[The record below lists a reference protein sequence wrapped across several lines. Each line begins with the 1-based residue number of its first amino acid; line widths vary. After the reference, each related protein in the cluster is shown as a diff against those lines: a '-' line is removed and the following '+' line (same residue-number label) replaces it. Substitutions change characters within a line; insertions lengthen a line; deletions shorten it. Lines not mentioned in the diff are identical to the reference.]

1 MKKQSIAIMVTI
13 VFVSFILG
21 LFLGRTQSGS
31 EIRVSVSDVMQ
42 TIPPQITI
50 PQSSSSDDSVAININ
65 TATKEELMLLP
76 GIGDTLAQRILDYRS
91 AVVLFSAP
99 EELINVAGIGTEQ
112 LEKILHLITIGDIAP
127 NHHRRLTYENTGC

>member
-21 LFLGRTQSGS
+21 LFFGRTQSGS

-50 PQSSSSDDSVAININ
+50 PQSSSSDDSVPININ

-112 LEKILHLITIGDIAP
+112 LEKILHLITIG
-127 NHHRRLTYENTGC
+127 G

>member
-1 MKKQSIAIMVTI
+1 MKKQSITIMVTI

-112 LEKILHLITIGDIAP
+112 LEKILHLITIG
-127 NHHRRLTYENTGC
+127 G

>member
-1 MKKQSIAIMVTI
+1 MKKQGIAIMVTI
-13 VFVSFILG
+13 VFLSFVLG
-21 LFLGRTQSGS
+21 LFLGRMQSGS
-31 EIRVSVSDVMQ
+31 EIRVSVSDAMQ
-42 TIPPQITI
+42 TVPPQITI
-50 PQSSSSDDSVAININ
+50 PKSSPSDVSFPININ

-112 LEKILHLITIGDIAP
+112 LEKMLHLITIG
-127 NHHRRLTYENTGC
+127 G

>member
-42 TIPPQITI
+42 TIPPQNTI
-50 PQSSSSDDSVAININ
+50 PQSSSSDDSVPININ

-112 LEKILHLITIGDIAP
+112 LEKILHLITIG
-127 NHHRRLTYENTGC
+127 G

>member
-50 PQSSSSDDSVAININ
+50 PQSSSSDDSVPININ

-76 GIGDTLAQRILDYRS
+76 GIGETLAQRILDYRS
-91 AVVLFSAP
+91 AVILFSAP
-99 EELINVAGIGTEQ
+99 EELINVSGIGTEQ
-112 LEKILHLITIGDIAP
+112 LEKILHLITIG
-127 NHHRRLTYENTGC
+127 G

>member
-50 PQSSSSDDSVAININ
+50 PQSSSSDDSVAINIK

-112 LEKILHLITIGDIAP
+112 LEKILHLITIG
-127 NHHRRLTYENTGC
+127 G

>member
-112 LEKILHLITIGDIAP
+112 LEKILHLITIG
-127 NHHRRLTYENTGC
+127 G

>member
-1 MKKQSIAIMVTI
+1 MKKQSITIMVTI

-50 PQSSSSDDSVAININ
+50 PQSSSSDDSVPININ

-76 GIGDTLAQRILDYRS
+76 GIGDTLAQRI
-91 AVVLFSAP
+91 
-99 EELINVAGIGTEQ
+99 
-112 LEKILHLITIGDIAP
+112 
-127 NHHRRLTYENTGC
+127 

>member
-31 EIRVSVSDVMQ
+31 GIRVSVSDVMQ

-50 PQSSSSDDSVAININ
+50 PQSSSSDDAYPININ

-112 LEKILHLITIGDIAP
+112 LEKILHLITIG
-127 NHHRRLTYENTGC
+127 G

>member
-1 MKKQSIAIMVTI
+1 MKKQGTTIAFVVTI
-13 VFVSFILG
+13 AFVSFILG

-50 PQSSSSDDSVAININ
+50 PQSSSSDDSVPININ

-112 LEKILHLITIGDIAP
+112 LEKILHLITIG
-127 NHHRRLTYENTGC
+127 G

>member
-1 MKKQSIAIMVTI
+1 MKKQGTTIAFVVTI

-112 LEKILHLITIGDIAP
+112 LEKILHLITIG
-127 NHHRRLTYENTGC
+127 G

>member
-50 PQSSSSDDSVAININ
+50 PQSSSSDDSVPININ
-65 TATKEELMLLP
+65 TPTKEELMLLP

-112 LEKILHLITIGDIAP
+112 LEKILHLITIG
-127 NHHRRLTYENTGC
+127 G

>member
-1 MKKQSIAIMVTI
+1 MKKQGTTIAFVVTI

-50 PQSSSSDDSVAININ
+50 PQSSSSDDSVPININ

-112 LEKILHLITIGDIAP
+112 LEKILHLITIG
-127 NHHRRLTYENTGC
+127 G

>member
-50 PQSSSSDDSVAININ
+50 PQSASSDDSYPININ

-76 GIGDTLAQRILDYRS
+76 GIGETLAQRILDYRS

-112 LEKILHLITIGDIAP
+112 LEKILHLITIG
-127 NHHRRLTYENTGC
+127 G

>member
-50 PQSSSSDDSVAININ
+50 PQSSSSDDSVPININ

-112 LEKILHLITIGDIAP
+112 LEKILHLITIG
-127 NHHRRLTYENTGC
+127 G

>member
-50 PQSSSSDDSVAININ
+50 PQSSSSDDSVPININ

-91 AVVLFSAP
+91 AVILFSAP
-99 EELINVAGIGTEQ
+99 EELINVSGIGTEQ
-112 LEKILHLITIGDIAP
+112 LEKILHLITIG
-127 NHHRRLTYENTGC
+127 G

>member
-1 MKKQSIAIMVTI
+1 MKKQGTTIAFVVTI

-31 EIRVSVSDVMQ
+31 EIRVSVSDAMQ

-50 PQSSSSDDSVAININ
+50 PQSSSSDDSVPININ

-112 LEKILHLITIGDIAP
+112 LEKILHLITIG
-127 NHHRRLTYENTGC
+127 G

>member
-21 LFLGRTQSGS
+21 LLLGRTQSGS

-50 PQSSSSDDSVAININ
+50 PQSSSSDDSVPININ

-112 LEKILHLITIGDIAP
+112 LEKILHLITIG
-127 NHHRRLTYENTGC
+127 G

>member
-1 MKKQSIAIMVTI
+1 MKKQSITIMVTI

-50 PQSSSSDDSVAININ
+50 PQSSSSDDSVPININ

-112 LEKILHLITIGDIAP
+112 LEKILHLITIG
-127 NHHRRLTYENTGC
+127 G

>member
-50 PQSSSSDDSVAININ
+50 TQSSSSDDSVAININ
-65 TATKEELMLLP
+65 TATKQQLMLLP

-112 LEKILHLITIGDIAP
+112 LEKILHLITIG
-127 NHHRRLTYENTGC
+127 G

>member
-1 MKKQSIAIMVTI
+1 MKKQSITIMVTI

-50 PQSSSSDDSVAININ
+50 PQSSSSDDSVPININ

-76 GIGDTLAQRILDYRS
+76 GSGDTLAQRILDYRS

-112 LEKILHLITIGDIAP
+112 LEKILHLITIG
-127 NHHRRLTYENTGC
+127 G